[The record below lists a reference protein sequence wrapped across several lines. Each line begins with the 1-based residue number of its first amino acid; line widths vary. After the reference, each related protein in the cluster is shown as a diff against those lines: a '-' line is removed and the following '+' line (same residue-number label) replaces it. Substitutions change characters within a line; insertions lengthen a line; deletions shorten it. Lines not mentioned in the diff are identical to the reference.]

1 MNVPGLGL
9 VFGVLVRVALVPS
22 YVGATSVQTA
32 CLGKAALGLV
42 IVLPGK
48 QLFFCTFMCRR
59 V

>member
-1 MNVPGLGL
+1 MNVPGLGLGL
-9 VFGVLVRVALVPS
+9 VFGVLVRVALVPL

-48 QLFFCTFMCRR
+48 KLFFW
-59 V
+59 